1 MKVSQHIK
9 NSIIETISIMYVLLF
24 IYAAVSKLLDFEN
37 FQVQLGQSPLLSA
50 FASWVSWGVP
60 IIEILIALTL
70 LIPRYRLV
78 GLFAA
83 FSLMV
88 MFTTYIII
96 ILNFSSFVP
105 CSCGGILEKLGWTEH
120 LVFNSLFILLG
131 VMGLLL
137 GSHQNNSFMGRM
149 KPSSYF
155 ITILF
160 GLLLSVGSVIVL
172 FVSSEEI
179 MHHENPFIRR
189 YPHHPIALTHT
200 ADLKFNSYYFAGNV
214 NDRVYLGNYTD
225 PLHVLSMD
233 TALQHRQIVKIAF
246 DQTDIPFRM
255 AKVVIR
261 APYFYLMD
269 GTVPTIFSGNIKD
282 WKISKELKNCPSFTL
297 AEPIDS
303 SIIAFRSNNSKKGAH
318 IVGVFTA
325 GRPAKIHYAPQLL
338 QKQIDGIFDTD
349 GMLQYST
356 LLNRI
361 VYVYFYRN
369 QFIVANKNSTLDY
382 RGSTIDTVAHAKI
395 KIAYLKGRTERKMAA
410 PPLTVN
416 AHTAICNNLL
426 FVHSMVPGR
435 YENNTLWKQASIID
449 VYDLKKNAYVM
460 SFPIYKID
468 GKELQ
473 SLFVTSTHLY
483 ALIGEQLVIYELKA
497 ILQNEIKSV
506 EKEKT

>member
-1 MKVSQHIK
+1 MRLNTKIQNVLFELICSLYI
-9 NSIIETISIMYVLLF
+9 LLF
-24 IYAAVSKLLDFEN
+24 VYAAISKLLDFEN
-37 FQVQLGQSPLLSA
+37 FRVQLGQSPLLSA
-50 FASWVSWGVP
+50 FAGWISWGVP
-60 IIEILIALTL
+60 IVELFICLL
-70 LIPRYRLV
+70 LIFPKWRIF
-78 GLFAA
+78 GLFSAL
-83 FSLMV
+83 SLMT
-88 MFTTYIII
+88 MFTAYIF
-96 ILNFSSFVP
+96 ILLNYSSFVP

-120 LVFNSLFILLG
+120 LIFNLFFVLLA
-131 VMGLLL
+131 VLGLLL
-137 GSHQNNSFMGRM
+137 GTHQNNSFMGRM
-149 KPSSYF
+149 KPSFYF
-155 ITILF
+155 LTILF
-160 GLLLSVGSVIVL
+160 SLLFSVGAVVVL

-200 ADLKFNSYYFAGNV
+200 ADLKFNSYYFAGYA

-233 TALQHRQIVKIAF
+233 TTLQHRQILKIAF
-246 DQTDIPFRM
+246 DRTDIPFRM
-255 AKVVIR
+255 AKVLVR

-269 GTVPTIFSGNIKD
+269 GTVPTIFRGDITD
-282 WKISKELKNCPSFTL
+282 WKVRKELKGCPNFTL

-303 SIIAFRSNNSKKGAH
+303 ITIAFRSNSSKNGAH
-318 IVGVFTA
+318 VLGFFSS
-325 GRPAKIHYAPQLL
+325 GRPSKIHCAPQLL

-349 GMLQYST
+349 GMLQYSKE
-356 LLNRI
+356 LNRI

-369 QFIVANKNSTLDY
+369 QFIVADKNATLDY
-382 RGSTIDTVAHAKI
+382 RGNTIDTVAHAKI
-395 KIAYLKGRTERKMAA
+395 KIAYLKGKTERKMAA

-426 FVHSMVPGR
+426 FVHSKVPGR

-460 SFPIYKID
+460 SFPVYKID
-468 GKELQ
+468 NKELQ

-483 ALIGEQLVIYELKA
+483 ALIGTQLVIYELNA

-506 EKEKT
+506 EREKT